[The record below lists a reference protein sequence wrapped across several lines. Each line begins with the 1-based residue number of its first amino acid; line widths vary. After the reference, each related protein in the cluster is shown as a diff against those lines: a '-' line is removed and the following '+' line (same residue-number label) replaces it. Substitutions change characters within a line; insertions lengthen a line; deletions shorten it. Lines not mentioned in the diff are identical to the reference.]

1 MNRHSALAVLMII
14 FAAAAAAGC
23 GSLSLL
29 SSRHVHYHG
38 SEEVDNKIDQLEKRV
53 EALEKAG
60 KE

>member
-14 FAAAAAAGC
+14 FAAAASGC

-38 SEEVDNKIDQLEKRV
+38 SEEVDNKIDQLDKRV
-53 EALEKAG
+53 EALEKAV
-60 KE
+60 KK